1 MPLSHTVRPPDTD
14 DSKAV
19 TNDVETF
26 EADTNLNN
34 LGISDEEWELS
45 MDLPGPRLYHGAAT
59 VNEEVY
65 VVGGRGD
72 ANTGGNG
79 DDLGTLFRFDALTGE
94 WDDMTPMSK
103 GRIYLGVAGDSA
115 ADLVYA
121 VGGIDGGSHYL
132 RDAECYD
139 VRTDSWRSLPDM

>member
-1 MPLSHTVRPPDTD
+1 M
-14 DSKAV
+14 

-26 EADTNLNN
+26 EADTNLNGQ
-34 LGISDEEWELS
+34 GIRDEEWQLS
-45 MDLPGPRLYHGAAT
+45 MSLPGTREYHGAAT

-72 ANTGGNG
+72 QNDGGNG
-79 DDLGTLFRFDALTGE
+79 DDLGTLLRFDALTGE
-94 WDDMTPMSK
+94 WDDMTSMSK

-121 VGGIDGGSHYL
+121 VGGIDSGSHYL

-139 VRTDSWRSLPDM
+139 VRTDSWRCPT